1 MLHDSATSGTVVGGG
16 ATVASW
22 GDRRSPEQ
30 PVADTVELEVL
41 DTGAARTITWERLL
55 QQISQW
61 RGEL

>member
-1 MLHDSATSGTVVGGG
+1 VT
-16 ATVASW
+16 
-22 GDRRSPEQ
+22 RRAPEQ